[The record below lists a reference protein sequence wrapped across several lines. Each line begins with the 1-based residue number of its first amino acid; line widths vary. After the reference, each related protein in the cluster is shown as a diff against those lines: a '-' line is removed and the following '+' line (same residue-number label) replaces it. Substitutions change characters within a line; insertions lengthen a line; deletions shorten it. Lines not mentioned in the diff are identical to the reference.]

1 MLFRSFGEVRLT
13 ADWDLTDLVGTGG
26 ALNYGGYSNL
36 STDTLLAAFAAAED
50 RPAAARQL
58 AANLLSAAPIAPI
71 CFKNNTVLTHPGVVE
86 GLDPSPGSTFQGL
99 ERWIIHLAG

>member
-1 MLFRSFGEVRLT
+1 MLT
-13 ADWDLTDLVGTGG
+13 IAIC
-26 ALNYGGYSNL
+26 
-36 STDTLLAAFAAAED
+36 ED
-50 RPAAARQL
+50 EPAAARQL

-71 CFKNNTVLTHPGVVE
+71 CFKNNAVLTHPGVVE